1 MTLALSL
8 AAIFLSTAM
17 AGAWAVQRATGN
29 SGWIDMI
36 WTFAVGLGA
45 VLALWIIP
53 ALPARRLMVAALVAI
68 WSLRLGLHIL
78 TRTRRG
84 DDDPRYAKLMAEWGA
99 AAPLR
104 LFLFLQV
111 QALAGW
117 VLVLAAVLAA
127 ACAEQVNT
135 TGTWIFALLAL
146 ASVAGE
152 GLADAQLAACKR
164 NKPPSGICET
174 GFWAYSRHPNYF
186 FEWLFWVAI
195 AGLAVSPPLG
205 LACFAAL
212 AAPVMMYAL
221 LRHGSGVPH
230 LEAHMQRTRPQAF
243 AKYARRVPVFF
254 PRLWR

>member
-1 MTLALSL
+1 MTLALAL
-8 AAIFLSTAM
+8 AAIFLSCAM
-17 AGAWAVQRATGN
+17 AGAWVIQRATGN

-45 VLALWIIP
+45 WLALWFISAP
-53 ALPARRLMVAALVAI
+53 PARLLLLASLVAI
-68 WSLRLGLHIL
+68 WSLRLGLHIFA
-78 TRTRRG
+78 RTRRS
-84 DDDPRYAKLMAEWGA
+84 DDDPRYAKLMTEWGA

-117 VLVLAAVLAA
+117 VLVLAVILAA
-127 ACAEQVNT
+127 ACTDQVNT
-135 TGTWIFALLAL
+135 AGTWIFALLAL
-146 ASVAGE
+146 ISVVGE
-152 GLADAQLAACKR
+152 GLADRQLAACKR

-174 GFWAYSRHPNYF
+174 GLWAYSRHPNYF

-195 AGLAVSPPLG
+195 ASLAVAPPHG
-205 LACFAAL
+205 LTCFAAL

-221 LRHGSGVPH
+221 LRHASGVPH

-243 AKYARRVPVFF
+243 AEYARRVPVFF
-254 PRLWR
+254 PRLWP